1 MASCYNMH
9 TSTAQGR
16 WLPPGLTFSAMSSLS
31 ISESDAA
38 SLPPQLMRDV
48 AGFVTTKGLIRS
60 GDRVL
65 CLVSGGADSVLL
77 LRVLE
82 QLSRPDEPA
91 FAGSFSVGV
100 LHVNYGRRGAD
111 SEADEEFVRA
121 LGKRLGVTVHTVKA
135 PVHGG
140 ANFQAWAR
148 DFRYLAAQN
157 LSRWQGYTRI
167 AVGHNQDDRIETF
180 IYRLI
185 TYAGRRSLVVM
196 PPRRGRVIRPLL
208 FLESRQ
214 IRDFCRRQGI
224 TFREDASNRS
234 PDYTRNRIRRQVLP
248 ELEAIRPDFRDRI
261 LSTLALLEDEDAVL
275 SELTDALWNRV
286 AADEG
291 GQIILQV
298 DQLADL
304 PKAKARLL
312 VRRWLAEAAAP
323 VRLSR
328 SLIDGIIDI
337 CQNTNG
343 SSGLSLPGE
352 LRVERQYDKLL
363 LRTPPAGQDGGA
375 APGQVDLPVPG
386 KAVFGDF
393 EIEAVE
399 SPWWGVV
406 SSDPLMVTIDG
417 SGLDSDLKV
426 RPWRAGDRFRP
437 LGLKG
442 HKSLQDIF
450 VDAKIARSERE
461 RIPVVTCGSEIAWV
475 CGLKIAEDFRVTS
488 RSERLV
494 GLRATRRIVD
504 NKV

>member
-1 MASCYNMH
+1 MSNPAHQAADISQAGLQL
-9 TSTAQGR
+9 SELAAQVG
-16 WLPPGLTFSAMSSLS
+16 GY
-31 ISESDAA
+31 ISRKE
-38 SLPPQLMRDV
+38 
-48 AGFVTTKGLIRS
+48 LIAP

-65 CLVSGGADSVLL
+65 CLVSGGADSVTLL
-77 LRVLE
+77 TALKE
-82 QLSRPDEPA
+82 LSRPEEKA
-91 FAGSFSVGV
+91 FPGSFSLGL

-111 SEADEEFVRA
+111 SETDEEFVRA
-121 LGKRLGVTVHTVKA
+121 LGKSLGVTAHTVKA

-167 AVGHNQDDRIETF
+167 AVGHNKDDRIETF

-208 FLESRQ
+208 FLESQ
-214 IRDFCRRQGI
+214 EIRDFCRRQGI
-224 TFREDASNRS
+224 AFRDDASNRS
-234 PDYTRNRIRRQVLP
+234 PDYTRNRIRHQVLP
-248 ELEAIRPDFRDRI
+248 ELEKIRPDFRDRI
-261 LSTLALLEDEDAVL
+261 LGTLTLLEDESAVL
-275 SELTDALWNRV
+275 SEITNALWDRT

-298 DQLADL
+298 DQLAEL
-304 PKAKARLL
+304 PKGQARLL

-328 SLIDGIIDI
+328 NLIDGIIDI

-343 SSGLSLPGE
+343 SSGLSLPGG

-363 LRTPPAGQDGGA
+363 LRQAAAGQDGDA

-417 SGLDSDLKV
+417 SGLESGLKV

-450 VDAKIARSERE
+450 VDAKIARNERE
-461 RIPVVTCGSEIAWV
+461 RIPVVTCGSEIVWV
-475 CGLKIAEDFRVTS
+475 CGLKIAEDFRVTA